1 MTILGYF
8 GLSHVGPSSVCP
20 SFLGSSMVG
29 FDVPVDPDADQA
41 QQWIVGELAKPE
53 YQAAQPSWFDRLSEA
68 FWNWLNSL
76 DLSGGGAAQAPLLAI
91 FLIVIVAVVIAAII
105 VFGIPRVNRKSA
117 VTGSLFEDDERTSAE
132 LRASAADAASREE
145 WDRAIE
151 ELFRALAK
159 LLTERGLL
167 FTSPG
172 TTAHDFSASA
182 ADVFPDFAAQLID
195 GGVLFDTVRYLEKPG
210 SREGYEQL
218 VRLENALRSR
228 KPALDAIR

>member
-1 MTILGYF
+1 MTILGHF
-8 GLSHVGPSSVCP
+8 GLS
-20 SFLGSSMVG
+20 SFGLSALGSSKVG

-105 VFGIPRVNRKSA
+105 IFGIPRVNRKSA
-117 VTGSLFEDDERTSAE
+117 LTGSLFEDDERTSAE

-145 WDRAIE
+145 WDQAME

-159 LLTERGLL
+159 LLTERGLV

-182 ADVFPDFAAQLID
+182 AEVFPDFATQLID

-218 VRLENALRSR
+218 VQLENALRSK
-228 KPALDAIR
+228 KPALDTIR